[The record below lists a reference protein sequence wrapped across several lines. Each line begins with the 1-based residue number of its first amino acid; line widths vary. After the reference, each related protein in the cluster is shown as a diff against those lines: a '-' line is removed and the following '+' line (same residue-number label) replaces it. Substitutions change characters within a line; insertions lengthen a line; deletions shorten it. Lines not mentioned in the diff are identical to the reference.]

1 MDFIRT
7 TLQTDLR
14 NRLNKVG
21 WKTKDPP
28 HPRQEAVIRVQKYSK
43 VLDSFARGE

>member
-14 NRLNKVG
+14 NRINKVR
-21 WKTKDPP
+21 WKTKAQP
-28 HPRQEAVIRVQKYSK
+28 HHRQEAVIRVQKYSK